1 MHEKKIKVLQ
11 DRLSQYFQQTYPQFE
26 YELKYFSYDNE
37 KFIDSMVN
45 AYSEQLVV
53 HHHHYF
59 PDMDHI
65 GVAHNFCNVVTYTK
79 GQPPAHIYVHNLTN
93 FDSSFILKMIPPD
106 VMAHKGK
113 NTEKQWSV
121 ICPPGNKNKMKLLMT
136 PFGTFSDY
144 MNFFQASLAKMAKE
158 MNSNDIEELYEL
170 HVRYFKTNT
179 QFKVVLKNREREGKP
194 FTLDRF
200 KSMFR
205 GKLFFPY
212 DSFGDIDWL
221 YCKSETLPEI
231 EAFCENKMGTEWPT
245 AQEYLN
251 MVEIYKYFE
260 CSTMSDL
267 LHIYTLED
275 GMLLALIMSNTFV
288 TMYNTLGLDP
298 TNFASTA
305 KFSYTACKRITGMTM
320 QTIPNRSVFNCIGEM
335 KRASFSMVK

>member
-1 MHEKKIKVLQ
+1 MELGEKVLTMVGLLKSEECYSANNYNHRIIHARFSNQIIVTVPGSTDASLEQVHEKKIKVLQ
-11 DRLSQYFQQTYPQFE
+11 DRLSQYFQQIYPQFE

-45 AYSEQLVV
+45 AYLEQLVV

-59 PDMDHI
+59 PDMDPI
-65 GVAHNFCNVVTYTK
+65 GMAHNFCNVVTYTK

-136 PFGTFSDY
+136 PFGTFSDS
-144 MNFFQASLAKMAKE
+144 MNFFQASLAKMAEE
-158 MNSNDIEELYEL
+158 MNSSDIEELYKL

-200 KSMFR
+200 KSMFI
-205 GKLFFPY
+205 GKLIFPY
-212 DSFGDIDWL
+212 DSFEDIDWL

-231 EAFCENKMGTEWPT
+231 EAFCENKMGKEWPT
-245 AQEYLN
+245 AKEYLN
-251 MVEIYKYFE
+251 MARNIQVLRMFNNERF
-260 CSTMSDL
+260 TAH
-267 LHIYTLED
+267 LHIRRWY
-275 GMLLALIMSNTFV
+275 V
-288 TMYNTLGLDP
+288 T
-298 TNFASTA
+298 S
-305 KFSYTACKRITGMTM
+305 S
-320 QTIPNRSVFNCIGEM
+320 
-335 KRASFSMVK
+335 